1 MATVRSI
8 KARDG
13 RGRAIRAVE
22 TVEQDKRAAELRSAS
37 LTLDQIATELGVS
50 RRTAGRAVLRGLH
63 EIGTD
68 SEDLAAAKVAELL
81 KLDRRERKLW
91 TEYGKD
97 LTPEQLATLNGA
109 FDRVAKRRA
118 DLLGLD
124 EPTRSRVEVIT
135 EDTFTEAIKSLNQE
149 MAMLEAQD
157 RDDTGD
163 HSEARD
169 GSPVPGAASPAQ

>member
-1 MATVRSI
+1 MANAKI

-37 LTLDQIATELGVS
+37 LTLDQIAAELGVS
-50 RRTAGRAVLRGLH
+50 RRTAGRAVLRGLRA
-63 EIGTD
+63 IGTD

-135 EDTFTEAIKSLNQE
+135 DDIIAEATRCLDQE
-149 MAMLEAQD
+149 RAVLEAQD
-157 RDDTGD
+157 RDDTSD
-163 HSEARD
+163 HSETRD
-169 GSPVPGAASPAQ
+169 GPNVPGGPPPSR